1 MTAKTV
7 EIRMEHGDPNEYRT
21 AKLHPTIFRAAAFP
35 RGHIDQLKGKVPK
48 LLSGSGVYFLI
59 GPKTSK
65 TRRDVYIGESTNV
78 IKRLREQKRSKKFW
92 ESVVVV
98 TTSNNHINSKTKYI
112 EGELLGYK
120 KGNRDWKVINDN
132 SSTYKS
138 EDLQTIDIDFVL
150 DFINAS
156 KVMLACLGCDFLCAS
171 PKESSQIPSKPAAQA
186 VSRRHKRITKFIC
199 RGLGGVYAEMTIDS
213 NGGFVVSKGSIARG
227 RLADSLGQPKRADRR
242 RLIRTKI
249 LKKKGDN
256 YIFTKNYTFG
266 SVFDAATQIMGGF
279 RNGNR
284 EWKLDGTGTTYG
296 SWKKA
301 NNSKAKK

>member
-21 AKLHPTIFRAAAFP
+21 ARLQKSIYRAAAFP
-35 RGHIDQLKGKVPK
+35 RGYIDQLKGKAPE

-78 IKRLREQKRSKKFW
+78 VKRLREHRNKKFW
-92 ESVVVV
+92 ESVVVIS
-98 TTSNNHINSKTKYI
+98 TETSDINSKTKYI
-112 EGELLGYK
+112 EGELMGYK
-120 KGNRDWKVINDN
+120 KGNRRWKVVNDK
-132 SSTYKS
+132 SSTY
-138 EDLQTIDIDFVL
+138 EAQDLLENEEDFVL
-150 DFINAS
+150 EFIDAS
-156 KVMLACLGCDFLCAS
+156 KVILACLGCDFLCAS
-171 PKESSQIPSKPAAQA
+171 PKESSQIPSKSAAQV
-186 VSRRHKRITKFIC
+186 VSRRRKRITKFIC

-213 NGGFVVSKGSIARG
+213 NGRFVVSKGSIARG

-256 YIFTKNYTFG
+256 YIFTKNYTFA
-266 SVFDAATQIMGGF
+266 SVSDAATQVMGGL

-301 NNSKAKK
+301 NSSKAKK